1 MLLRSRRIPRAR
13 WLAAGAPIIAVL
25 LLASS
30 GSVQA
35 TPTPPRVTKKVFDLT
50 GNGSV
55 TLTKIH
61 YTTPNEVRILTITP
75 GPNVTIDQHAATD
88 VFSGYQTVS
97 DQADAVGSIASIN
110 GDFAN
115 HAYPTHW
122 NEIDGQL
129 RTSGVQSGV
138 GFAISKDE
146 TQAWAKHPN
155 FNISATT
162 PYGTL
167 NIDHWNAGGPKAN
180 EISAYD
186 ATGGHKQQT
195 PTDTCGARLEPQSP
209 FHWANAQKAGVSRD
223 YKVVGQLDPCTFDRF
238 KVGTT
243 PGNVALV
250 ALRASATSATSIKQL
265 NVGDAVTL
273 SWKVVGWKGALDVTG
288 GQPLLVNDGTN
299 VAPGPDTGP
308 SYFYGRNP
316 RTGIGITAGCTD
328 TDPLTQCKVM
338 FMTVDGRQSST
349 GWSVGMNL
357 VQFADEFIKAG
368 AVWAINLDG
377 GGGTDMWVKNQG
389 SYCQPQT
396 TFPTKSGCLVNR
408 PSGGYERPVILTMDV
423 LPGDDPG
430 EGTGLAWRLSPLTQS
445 SDPTITTDP
454 SVAREALTDP
464 GSTGG
469 LFDAIAGGG
478 LGPIPA
484 SSQFRRVVQ
493 IYRHGGQSG

>member
-1 MLLRSRRIPRAR
+1 MLLRSRRTPRAR
-13 WLAAGAPIIAVL
+13 WLAAGAPLIAVL

-35 TPTPPRVTKKVFDLT
+35 TPTPPRFTKKVFDLT
-50 GNGSV
+50 SSGSV

-75 GPNVTIDQHAATD
+75 DANTTIDQHPATQ
-88 VFSGYQTVS
+88 VFSGYETVS
-97 DQADAVGSIASIN
+97 NQADSVGAIAAIN
-110 GDFAN
+110 GDFAH

-122 NEIDGQL
+122 NEIDGEL
-129 RTSGVQSGV
+129 RTSGPQSGV

-146 TQAWAKHPN
+146 TQAWAKHPK
-155 FNISATT
+155 FDMGATT
-162 PYGTL
+162 PYGSL
-167 NIDHWNAGGPKAN
+167 NISHWNAGGPNNN
-180 EISAYD
+180 EIVAYS
-186 ATGGHKQQT
+186 TVGGHKVQSG
-195 PTDTCGARLEPQSP
+195 TDTCGARLEAQRP
-209 FHWANAQKAGVSRD
+209 FHWANAQHAGVSRD
-223 YKVVGQLDPCTFDRF
+223 YKVIAQPDPCIFDRF
-238 KVGTT
+238 PVGTT
-243 PGNVALV
+243 DGNVALY
-250 ALRASATSATSIKQL
+250 ALRSSSTAAAAIKQL
-265 NVGDAVTL
+265 QFGDQVTL
-273 SWKVVGWKGALDVTG
+273 SWKPIGWKGALDVTG
-288 GQPLLVNDGTN
+288 GQPLLVSDGKN
-299 VAPGPDTGP
+299 VAPGPNTGP

-316 RTGIGITAGCTD
+316 RTGIGINAGCTD
-328 TDPLTQCKVM
+328 TDPLTQCKVF
-338 FMTVDGRQSST
+338 FMTVDGRQGST

-368 AVWAINLDG
+368 ATWAINLDG

-430 EGTGLAWRLSPLTQS
+430 EGTGLAWRLSPLTSS

-484 SSQFRRVVQ
+484 SPEFNRIVR
-493 IYRHGGQSG
+493 IYRHGGPSG